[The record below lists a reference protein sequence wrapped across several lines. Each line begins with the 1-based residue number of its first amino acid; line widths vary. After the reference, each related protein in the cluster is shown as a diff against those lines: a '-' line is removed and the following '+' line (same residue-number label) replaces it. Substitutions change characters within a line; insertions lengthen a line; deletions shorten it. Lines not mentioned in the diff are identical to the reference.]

1 MSRRRTSIDP
11 QNTQP
16 IADMA
21 DAIQAIHAMAT
32 AIAKQSATTVQQAE
46 TSAQ

>member
-1 MSRRRTSIDP
+1 MSRRRTSTDP

-21 DAIQAIHAMAT
+21 GSIQAIHTMAT
-32 AIAKQSATTVQQAE
+32 AIAQ
-46 TSAQ
+46 